1 MHVSID
7 KGIYHFFSLN
17 CGPFTVFG
25 DAIHL
30 SFFYF
35 RNFNNITE
43 VSDDYNQPQIKQI
56 KQM

>member
-43 VSDDYNQPQIKQI
+43 VSDD
-56 KQM
+56 